1 MGSRTQAVYPSK
13 LLRQNGPRLTPADRR
28 YWEEVR
34 DENLRLFH
42 TIQVNSGAK
51 PHHADRG
58 NSVSFAPEVKPLLR
72 SQTPSEKK
80 YWRGVETENLRLLNR
95 ILKIQGYA
103 KRSRS
108 VSTPPSYPYPKPSEL
123 EYWSKVR
130 RENIRLLNT
139 ILDIKTRPPSR
150 GRSLTRP
157 PRPDLRG
164 FNPGKP
170 QGKLK
175 GILKSKDSQY
185 QSSLGVRECYD

>member
-108 VSTPPSYPYPKPSEL
+108 VSTPPSYPYPKPSIL
-123 EYWSKVR
+123 VS
-130 RENIRLLNT
+130 LNT
-139 ILDIKTRPPSR
+139 GLKLEEKIFVFSILFWIS
-150 GRSLTRP
+150 
-157 PRPDLRG
+157 RPDLRVEVDLSLDLPDQILEDLTRE
-164 FNPGKP
+164 N
-170 QGKLK
+170 LK
-175 GILKSKDSQY
+175 ES
-185 QSSLGVRECYD
+185 